1 MMQVF
6 KASIQRV
13 QVWGLLICIAY
24 YVIQSIRSRGRI
36 LLLLLL
42 LLLYIYIKHSSK
54 NAPILAHSS

>member
-24 YVIQSIRSRGRI
+24 YVIQSIRSWGRI
-36 LLLLLL
+36 LLLLL
-42 LLLYIYIKHSSK
+42 LLLYIYISNIVVRMHQY
-54 NAPILAHSS
+54 